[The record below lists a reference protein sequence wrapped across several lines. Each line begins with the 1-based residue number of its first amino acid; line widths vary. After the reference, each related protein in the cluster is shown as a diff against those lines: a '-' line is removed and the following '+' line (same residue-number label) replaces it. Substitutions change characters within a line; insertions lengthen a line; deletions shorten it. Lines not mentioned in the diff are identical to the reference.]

1 MDFKI
6 KTLHL
11 DDKVSR
17 EGVQNSAIV
26 FTHKR
31 GLGWWIWRK
40 KGIPQSRHIILIWQ
54 LLGVGYHDILC
65 LRAIMGIL
73 LVAFSSGDLSYLKRW
88 RSVQF
93 LFPGSKVADLGHCR
107 PGTVQNHHSKVC
119 KMYIVTLLFLPRGH
133 HDVNIR
139 YFLVL
144 SSAMFYLLIHCSYYR
159 GAQGIIVVYDVTNQV
174 SVQYHHSSA

>member
-40 KGIPQSRHIILIWQ
+40 KGVPQSRHIILICQ
-54 LLGVGYHDILC
+54 SVGVGYHDILC

-88 RSVQF
+88 RSWQFCRFVFHFQRFVLFEKMVIMAILSVCVFFSRGFVLFWKDGDLSFLKRWWSGQF
-93 LFPGSKVADLGHCR
+93 LFPGSKVADLGHSR
-107 PGTVQNHHSKVC
+107 PGT
-119 KMYIVTLLFLPRGH
+119 I
-133 HDVNIR
+133 
-139 YFLVL
+139 
-144 SSAMFYLLIHCSYYR
+144 
-159 GAQGIIVVYDVTNQV
+159 
-174 SVQYHHSSA
+174 

>member
-40 KGIPQSRHIILIWQ
+40 KGIPQSRHIILICQ

-88 RSVQF
+88 RSWQFCRFVFCSAGDLSYLKRWWSVQF
-93 LFPGSKVADLGHCR
+93 LFPGSKVANLGHSR
-107 PGTVQNHHSKVC
+107 PGTVQNHHRKVC
-119 KMYIVTLLFLPRGH
+119 KMYIATISASWPSSCYYHVFFL
-133 HDVNIR
+133 
-139 YFLVL
+139 
-144 SSAMFYLLIHCSYYR
+144 HCH
-159 GAQGIIVVYDVTNQV
+159 QLCFTC
-174 SVQYHHSSA
+174 